1 MEGRNDVLNQIEV
14 SMVRELDEFDGECI
28 ALFGFNPQSQ
38 TIDSSKKVL
47 HKQTIATSQ

>member
-28 ALFGFNPQSQ
+28 ALFGVNPQSQ

-47 HKQTIATSQ
+47 HKQAIATSQ